1 MQTCIIAADH
11 DADPVVLRIVGF
23 LDTLAVE
30 RLDLD
35 VTRLLALRP
44 KRLLIDLSGLTFIS
58 SLGIGQLLML
68 CGHVAGCGG
77 VCVIVADH
85 PTVREALARCRV
97 EALAPIW
104 NTAPLAVESL
114 SRLAG

>member
-11 DADPVVLRIVGF
+11 DADPVVLRIVGV
-23 LDTLAVE
+23 LDTHAVE
-30 RLDLD
+30 RLDPE
-35 VTRLLALRP
+35 VTRLVVQRP
-44 KRLLIDLSGLTFIS
+44 RRVLIDLSGLTFIC
-58 SLGIGQLLML
+58 SLAVGQLLML